1 MLFAGTLRRVT
12 VSFPYI
18 MNTFSVLQLYVK
30 LSEIPVTRYGNVWN
44 QPICQL
50 ETKMTEYA
58 QPMNSTRG
66 QIFQTA

>member
-30 LSEIPVTRYGNVWN
+30 LLEIPVARYGNV
-44 QPICQL
+44 
-50 ETKMTEYA
+50 
-58 QPMNSTRG
+58 
-66 QIFQTA
+66 